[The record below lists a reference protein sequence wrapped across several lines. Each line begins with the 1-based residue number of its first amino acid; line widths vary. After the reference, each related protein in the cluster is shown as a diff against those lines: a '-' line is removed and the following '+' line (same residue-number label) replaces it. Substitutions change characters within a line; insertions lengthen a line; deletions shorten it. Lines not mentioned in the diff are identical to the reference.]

1 MRSDLQKMRGKIEKL
16 ITIINGHCTGAYAA
30 QSAYFFV
37 LSLIPI
43 ILLLLTLV
51 QYTPLTKDM
60 IIEAVVEAFPAS
72 INTMLVSIVNQVY
85 NRSGSIIPITIIVAL
100 WSAGKGVLAITS
112 GLNKVYESEET
123 RNYFVLRLRASFY
136 TVVFLVA
143 IVISLLLSVFGNTLS
158 LFIVSH
164 FPIMKKVLAFILSI
178 RTLGSFIMLTLFWIL
193 IYRFLPN
200 RKDKLRNQVPGAVFA
215 ASGWL
220 LLSFVFS
227 IYLNIFTGFSNMY
240 GSMTTIILL
249 LLWLYG
255 CMYIVLLGGEVN
267 VIFPRALR
275 YLSHTVLKKEEKDT
289 ENEIAE
295 MEYQDPA
302 VRLTSEERS

>member
-1 MRSDLQKMRGKIEKL
+1 
-16 ITIINGHCTGAYAA
+16 
-30 QSAYFFV
+30 
-37 LSLIPI
+37 
-43 ILLLLTLV
+43 
-51 QYTPLTKDM
+51 
-60 IIEAVVEAFPAS
+60 
-72 INTMLVSIVNQVY
+72 
-85 NRSGSIIPITIIVAL
+85 
-100 WSAGKGVLAITS
+100 
-112 GLNKVYESEET
+112 
-123 RNYFVLRLRASFY
+123 
-136 TVVFLVA
+136 
-143 IVISLLLSVFGNTLS
+143 
-158 LFIVSH
+158 
-164 FPIMKKVLAFILSI
+164 
-178 RTLGSFIMLTLFWIL
+178 MLTLFWIL